1 MTTAAHQQQPQQQ
14 MVLLEEEDYK
24 LEVIFDGYKIFWMT
38 HANLEVTLIHHEDCH
53 TMEIIAFDPITREEP
68 PRLYVK
74 FRLLLRLFAKELVRG
89 KVEEVRKRRRNYEL
103 EESIL
108 THMAVIELA
117 RDYILERLQMLRAS
131 DDGYNRNIGEEG
143 AWTIVLVPKVTDEVN
158 ESTGLL
164 QIQCSQPQ
172 TLVPAKVKR
181 LMNASEE
188 CWEET
193 LQHFQALVTPDR
205 LSKAVLPPIDDYQ
218 LKEGDQRPS
227 VSRPPSLR
235 VSGRCVV
242 GEKDVLKS
250 PLASQRRNSL
260 PPLQAPLVADCESS
274 PTSSGSPMTEQ
285 TTDAPENLNPL
296 RRALGF
302 AKRILLDGSAP
313 SPATATSETKQ
324 PSLLVSSNRSQPP
337 APFYRSQSDVMQGD
351 RRFTMTRN
359 AVSESHLAAL
369 DKTVVE
375 KSTPRR
381 PADRE
386 NSVRSTASAED
397 DDTVTRKLK
406 ARQAK
411 LKELNHSEGNG
422 GQAYTFYQPGVPN
435 SDDLVSPIK
444 RLSILGKQTSAMS
457 ILQDISEES
466 DASLPPLERK
476 PSLLKNP
483 SQRGLLAKQPSNG
496 KLGAGVGLRKQNSGI
511 AVHNQ

>member
-1 MTTAAHQQQPQQQ
+1 MTTAAAHHQPPQQQ
-14 MVLLEEEDYK
+14 QQVILLEEEEYK

-74 FRLLLRLFAKELVRG
+74 FRLLLRLFNREVIQG
-89 KVEEVRKRRRNYEL
+89 KVEEVRKRKRNYEL
-103 EESIL
+103 EESVL
-108 THMAVIELA
+108 THMAVIELG
-117 RDYILERLQMLRAS
+117 RDYILERLQMLKAS
-131 DDGYNRNIGEEG
+131 DNGYNRNIGEEG

-164 QIQCSQPQ
+164 QVQCSQPQ
-172 TLVPAKVKR
+172 MLVPAKVKR
-181 LMNASEE
+181 LINAGEE
-188 CWEET
+188 SWEET
-193 LQHFQALVTPDR
+193 LQHFQALVTSDR
-205 LSKAVLPPIDDYQ
+205 LSKDVLPPIDDHH
-218 LKEGDQRPS
+218 LKEGDQKPS

-235 VSGRCVV
+235 VSGRCEV
-242 GEKDVLKS
+242 GERDILKS

-274 PTSSGSPMTEQ
+274 PTSSRGPMTEQ
-285 TTDAPENLNPL
+285 TSEAPENVNPL

-302 AKRILLDGSAP
+302 AKRILLDGATA
-313 SPATATSETKQ
+313 SPATAASETKAKT
-324 PSLLVSSNRSQPP
+324 NQPP

-359 AVSESHLAAL
+359 AVSESHLAGL
-369 DKTVVE
+369 DKTVAE
-375 KSTPRR
+375 KSISRR
-381 PADRE
+381 SVDRE
-386 NSVRSTASAED
+386 NSIRSTASAED

-411 LKELNHSEGNG
+411 LKELNHPEGNG

-444 RLSILGKQTSAMS
+444 RLSILGKQTSAMN
-457 ILQDISEES
+457 ILQDIPEES
-466 DASLPPLERK
+466 GASLPPLERK

-483 SQRGLLAKQPSNG
+483 SQRGLLAKQSSNG
-496 KLGAGVGLRKQNSGI
+496 KLGAGGMSLRKQNSGI
-511 AVHNQ
+511 GVHNQ